1 VDTRTGL
8 PVVGMVGAGQL
19 ARMTHQAAIALGQSL
34 RMLADSAD
42 DGAALVGHDVQV
54 GDYRSL
60 PDLQAFARGC
70 EVVTF
75 DHEHVPGEHL
85 RELVTAGVNVQP
97 GPEALQYAQNKAL
110 MRSRL
115 TALGIPSPQWLDL
128 SAEADPRAA
137 LARFGDRVGWP
148 LIVKAITG
156 GYDGRGVWELAGVA
170 DAEPLL
176 AAGAALLA
184 EQKADI
190 DFEVAALV
198 ARSPFGQGAAWPVVE
213 TVQQSGICTE
223 VIAPAPRLSAEQAE
237 SATGL
242 ALRIA
247 AELGVVGVLAVE
259 LFVERSGR
267 LLVNE
272 LAMRPHNSG
281 HWTIE
286 GAQTSQFEQHL
297 RAVLDYPMG
306 STGQCAPVVVMAN
319 VLGGPD
325 DTTPALD
332 ERVHH
337 LMARWPD
344 VKIHLY
350 GKGFRPGRKVG
361 HVTALG
367 SSLAEVRGRARA
379 AADYLS
385 LGDRSEHRPP
395 PHGVAGA
402 AAPGVGDAAAPGVGD
417 AVALGVGDAVAPG
430 VGDAV
435 AGKGQSDG

>member
-1 VDTRTGL
+1 VDARTGL
-8 PVVGMVGAGQL
+8 PTVGMVGAGQL

-34 RMLADSAD
+34 RLLADTPS
-42 DGAALVGHDVQV
+42 DGAALVAGDVV
-54 GDYRSL
+54 IGDYRSL

-70 EVVTF
+70 DVLTF
-75 DHEHVPGEHL
+75 DHEHVPAGHL
-85 RELVTAGVNVQP
+85 QALVEAGVTVLP
-97 GPEALQYAQNKAL
+97 GPAALRFAQDKAA
-110 MRSRL
+110 MRARMAEL
-115 TALGIPSPQWLDL
+115 DVPGPAWLDL
-128 SAEADPRAA
+128 TGQAEPLAA
-137 LARFGDRVGWP
+137 GIRFAEQVGWP
-148 LIVKAITG
+148 VVAKAISG
-156 GYDGRGVWELAGVA
+156 GYDGKGVWMVDSAAEL
-170 DAEPLL
+170 ERLL
-176 AAGAALLA
+176 ATGTRLLVEA
-184 EQKADI
+184 RADI
-190 DFEVAALV
+190 DFEIAAVV
-198 ARSPFGQGAAWPVVE
+198 ARSPFGQGAAWPVVQ
-213 TVQQSGICTE
+213 TVQTDGICTE
-223 VIAPAPRLSAEQAE
+223 VIAPAPGLSAATAE
-237 SATGL
+237 RASGL

-247 AELGVVGVLAVE
+247 EQLGVVGVLAVE

-286 GAQTSQFEQHL
+286 GARTSQFEQHL
-297 RAVLDYPMG
+297 RAVLDYPLG
-306 STGQCAPVVVMAN
+306 STEQTAPVVVMAN

-367 SSLAEVRGRARA
+367 SDLASVRQRARA

-385 LGDRSEHRPP
+385 LGDRAEVDA
-395 PHGVAGA
+395 HG
-402 AAPGVGDAAAPGVGD
+402 
-417 AVALGVGDAVAPG
+417 
-430 VGDAV
+430 
-435 AGKGQSDG
+435 